1 MYSVAWDTRAVKE
14 LQALEKKERK
24 KILERVAKLG
34 TTPRPPGCKKL
45 HDKESA
51 YRIRVGA
58 YRVIYQIRDA
68 QLLVLVV
75 KVGNRRDVYR

>member
-1 MYSVAWDTRAVKE
+1 VYSVEWDTRAVKE
-14 LQALEKKERK
+14 LEALERKDRK

-34 TTPRPPGCKKL
+34 TTPRPLGCKKL

-51 YRIRVGA
+51 YRIRVGNF
-58 YRVIYQIRDA
+58 RVIYQIRDS

>member
-1 MYSVAWDTRAVKE
+1 MYSVEWDTKALKE
-14 LQALEKKERK
+14 LRALEKREQR

-45 HDKESA
+45 HDKQA
-51 YRIRVGA
+51 LYRIRAGD
-58 YRVIYQIRDA
+58 YRVIYQIRDS

>member
-1 MYSVAWDTRAVKE
+1 MYSVEWDTKAIKE
-14 LQALEKKERK
+14 IEALERKERK

-51 YRIRVGA
+51 YRIRVGD
-58 YRVIYQIRDA
+58 YRVIYQIRDS

-75 KVGNRRDVYR
+75 RVGNRRDVYR

>member
-1 MYSVAWDTRAVKE
+1 VYSVEWDTRAIKE
-14 LQALEKKERK
+14 LNALGKKERT
-24 KILERVAKLG
+24 KILERVAMLG

-51 YRIRVGA
+51 YRIRVGD
-58 YRVIYQIRDA
+58 YRVIYQIRDS

-75 KVGNRRDVYR
+75 RVGNRRNVYR

>member
-1 MYSVAWDTRAVKE
+1 MYSVEWDTRAVRE
-14 LQALEKKERK
+14 LQALENKERK

-34 TTPRPPGCKKL
+34 TTPRPPGCTKL

-51 YRIRVGA
+51 YRIRVGD

-68 QLLVLVV
+68 HLLVLVV
-75 KVGNRRDVYR
+75 KVGNRSDVYR

>member
-1 MYSVAWDTRAVKE
+1 MYAVEWDTKAIKE
-14 LQALEKKERK
+14 LKALEKKERK
-24 KILERVAKLG
+24 KILERVAKLS

-51 YRIRVGA
+51 YRIRVGD

-68 QLLVLVV
+68 HLLVLVV
-75 KVGNRRDVYR
+75 KVGNRSDVYR

>member
-1 MYSVAWDTRAVKE
+1 VYSVEWDTRAVKE

-24 KILERVAKLG
+24 KILERIAKLG
-34 TTPRPPGCKKL
+34 TTPRPHGCKKL
-45 HDKESA
+45 HDKESV
-51 YRIRVGA
+51 YRIRVGD

-75 KVGNRRDVYR
+75 KVGSRRDVYR

>member
-1 MYSVAWDTRAVKE
+1 VYSVEWDTRAVKE

-24 KILERVAKLG
+24 KILGRVAKLS

-51 YRIRVGA
+51 YRIRVGD

-75 KVGNRRDVYR
+75 KLGNRRDVYR

>member
-1 MYSVAWDTRAVKE
+1 VYSVEWDTRAVKE

-51 YRIRVGA
+51 YRIQVGD

>member
-1 MYSVAWDTRAVKE
+1 MYSVEWDTKATKE
-14 LQALEKKERK
+14 LGALEKRERK

-34 TTPRPPGCKKL
+34 IAPRPSGCKKL
-45 HDKESA
+45 HDKESI
-51 YRIRVGA
+51 YRIRAGD
-58 YRVIYQIRDA
+58 YRVIYQIRDS

>member
-1 MYSVAWDTRAVKE
+1 MYSVEWDTRAVKE
-14 LQALEKKERK
+14 LEALERKERK
-24 KILERVAKLG
+24 KILERVAKLS

-51 YRIRVGA
+51 YRIRVGNF
-58 YRVIYQIRDA
+58 RVIYQIRDS

-75 KVGNRRDVYR
+75 KVGDRREVYR

>member
-1 MYSVAWDTRAVKE
+1 VYSVEWDTRAVKE

-51 YRIRVGA
+51 YRIRVGD